1 MRIIP
6 QTELQSRQPT
16 AANSPTSEPRSSSKT
31 SSPIA
36 GDGVVR
42 LPSNQFVRLGTPFQG
57 EPLAVAAN
65 NDGAGPGDFA
75 YLPAAATFA
84 ALVNLIPVTAAA
96 AAGFVAGVVL
106 IAPLSAAL
114 AVYGLSGPRP
124 VLATITL
131 LTHAAAVAWTT
142 LGG

>member
-1 MRIIP
+1 M
-6 QTELQSRQPT
+6 
-16 AANSPTSEPRSSSKT
+16 
-31 SSPIA
+31 
-36 GDGVVR
+36 
-42 LPSNQFVRLGTPFQG
+42 
-57 EPLAVAAN
+57 AVAAT
-65 NDGAGPGDFA
+65 NDAVGPGDFA

-96 AAGFVAGVVL
+96 AAEFVGGVVL

-142 LGG
+142 LSG